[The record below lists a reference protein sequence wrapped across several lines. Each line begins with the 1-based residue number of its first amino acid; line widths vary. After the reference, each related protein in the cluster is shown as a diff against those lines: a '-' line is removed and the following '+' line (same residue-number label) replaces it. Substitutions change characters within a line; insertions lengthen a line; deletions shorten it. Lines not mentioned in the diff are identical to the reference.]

1 MDKGGNSGVFIREP
15 KQEWTSK
22 GKQRPAQGDPA
33 GYEVQIQ
40 YPDPS
45 QPTGMIY
52 GLQMPQKVLGGEE
65 RWVPMAIECKGP
77 VTTVRVEGQVV
88 NVYRETKLQK
98 GVLGLQVHGGNRTIT
113 S

>member
-1 MDKGGNSGVFIREP
+1 M
-15 KQEWTSK
+15 
-22 GKQRPAQGDPA
+22 
-33 GYEVQIQ
+33 QIQ

-98 GVLGLQVHGGNRTIT
+98 GVLGLQVHGGKPHDHIVKFRNLRV
-113 S
+113 SV